1 MNKAI
6 TVELQ
11 FFLISILWGAILLVV
26 YDILRIVRRLIKHGV
41 VMIAIED
48 LIFWLAAGF
57 FIFSMIYRE
66 NNGIIRGFSMIGMLL
81 GLVLYHFSISEGVV
95 KIVTKLIQTLLSPIK
110 AALRQLAHF
119 IKFLLSIG
127 KKGINNTLFRLK
139 KIKKSVKITLKTRK
153 Q

>member
-26 YDILRIVRRLIKHGV
+26 YDVFRIIRRLIKHGV

-48 LIFWLAAGF
+48 LIFWLAAAF

-66 NNGIIRGFSMIGMLL
+66 NNGILRGFSMIGMLL
-81 GLVLYHFSISEGVV
+81 GIVLYHFSISEGVV

-110 AALRQLAHF
+110 AALRQIVHF
-119 IKFLLSIG
+119 IKFLLNLG
-127 KKGINNTLFRLK
+127 KKGINKTLFRLK
-139 KIKKSVKITLKTRK
+139 KVKKSVKITLKTRK